1 MRKETQPVSGALK
14 QFGNLWGVIG
24 IIPFSKT
31 TFQHSEKWG
40 NRAGHGCQSFTL
52 GTLGGDIQG
61 GINSLISF
69 KLSTITH
76 KALHRM
82 LCFYSFFF
90 FSFLETVELYLHQ
103 KGHQVPQQSLK
114 MKSYSSACQPA
125 WKVYSCKW
133 ASQGKSRTREGR
145 QQDAKIAYG

>member
-14 QFGNLWGVIG
+14 RFGNLWGVIG
-24 IIPFSKT
+24 ISSFSKT
-31 TFQHSEKWG
+31 TFQHSEKRG

-52 GTLGGDIQG
+52 DTLGGDIQG

-125 WKVYSCKW
+125 WKVYSCK
-133 ASQGKSRTREGR
+133 
-145 QQDAKIAYG
+145 

>member
-1 MRKETQPVSGALK
+1 MSGALK

-24 IIPFSKT
+24 IIPLSKT
-31 TFQHSEKWG
+31 TFQHSEKRG

-52 GTLGGDIQG
+52 DTLGGDIQG

-90 FSFLETVELYLHQ
+90 FFLLPGNSGALFTSEGTSSTTTITKNEILQL
-103 KGHQVPQQSLK
+103 SLPTS
-114 MKSYSSACQPA
+114 MESVQL
-125 WKVYSCKW
+125 
-133 ASQGKSRTREGR
+133 
-145 QQDAKIAYG
+145 